1 MYYMSALC
9 ACQYCHRVLAI
20 AGKATLR
27 DLEMVLGAGSKVVLG
42 TPEHFTARKVVSANC
57 VL

>member
-1 MYYMSALC
+1 M
-9 ACQYCHRVLAI
+9 LAE
-20 AGKATLR
+20 KSLR